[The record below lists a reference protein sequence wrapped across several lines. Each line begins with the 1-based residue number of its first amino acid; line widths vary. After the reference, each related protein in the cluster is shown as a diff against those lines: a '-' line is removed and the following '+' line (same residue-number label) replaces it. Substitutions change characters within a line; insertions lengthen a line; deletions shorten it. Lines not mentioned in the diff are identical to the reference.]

1 MNTRIK
7 TGFVAGALGALVLV
21 ALFYAQWA
29 AGLGGVPGF
38 VGNYQATFGTR
49 GASDHVLGVL
59 LFAASGGVWGAIYGA
74 LVARSAVWKGMA
86 FAVLPTLWFWM
97 VVAPA
102 TGKPLFLGG
111 DPKGLGLSLFFN
123 VVVWGAFLGW
133 FYARRRTSRRTSTL
147 AT

>member
-1 MNTRIK
+1 MTPRIQ

-38 VGNYQATFGTR
+38 VGNYRATFGTH
-49 GASDHVLGVL
+49 GAPDHVLGAL
-59 LFAASGGVWGAIYGA
+59 LFAASGGFWGAIYGG
-74 LVARSAVWKGMA
+74 LVARSTVLRGMA
-86 FAVLPTLWFWM
+86 FAVLPTLWFWL

-111 DPKGLGLSLFFN
+111 DPKGLALSLFFN
-123 VVVWGAFLGW
+123 VAVWGAFLGW
-133 FYARRRTSRRTSTL
+133 ACGRR
-147 AT
+147 AAA